1 MRRPYK
7 WEALYPP
14 GIHWDT
20 PIERGTLPELLD
32 RAVAQF
38 GTAPAIEFRE
48 RSLSFQ
54 ELGERVDRF
63 AAGLLGLG
71 LRPGDAV
78 ALYLPNTPW
87 HPIAF
92 FGVLR
97 AGMRVVHLSPL
108 DPPRA
113 LARKLA
119 DSGASTVV
127 TTNVPRMM
135 ASALRLL
142 RENAA
147 VRLIVGEDAEWGPGE
162 AEDMPAEPNVLP
174 VSRLSGSPPPAWPSL
189 APDDIAL
196 LQYTGGTTGE
206 PRAAMLTHGNLTAAV
221 SIIDAWQPGE
231 RNLRPGDRVIGVLPL
246 FHIYA
251 LTSVLLRPLHR
262 GAEILLRQ
270 RFDPIATLHDIET
283 KRATAFPGVPTM
295 WIALASV
302 PGLETR
308 DLSSLRST
316 TSGGAPLP
324 VEMSDRFHRLTGVRL
339 GGGWGMTETS
349 PVGAH
354 LLSERPY
361 RSGEIGVPLP
371 GIIMQVVAL
380 DDPARELPC
389 GEIGEIR
396 IKGPNVT
403 PGYWKRPDENARA
416 FVDGFFLTGD
426 VGSMDETGY
435 FTLVDRKKDMIISGG
450 FNVYPRIIEE
460 AIYEHPDVA
469 EAAVIGI
476 PHAYRGQAAKAFVA
490 LRPGA
495 DELTLEGLRIFLVE
509 RLGRH
514 EIPTELELRDSLP
527 KTPVGKLSR
536 HALAAEKDLSP
547 WT

>member
-1 MRRPYK
+1 MRAPHP

-14 GIHWDT
+14 DVDWNT
-20 PIERGTLPELLD
+20 PIERGTIPALLD
-32 RAVAQF
+32 RAVSRFAD
-38 GTAPAIEFRE
+38 APAIEFRG
-48 RSLSFQ
+48 RRLSFS
-54 ELGERVDRF
+54 ELGTRVERF

-71 LRPGDAV
+71 LHPGDAV
-78 ALYLPNTPW
+78 GLYLPNTPW

-97 AGMRVVHLSPL
+97 AAMRVVHLSPL

-119 DSGASTVV
+119 DSGAATVV
-127 TTNVPRMM
+127 TTNVAHLLPAAM
-135 ASALRLL
+135 RLL
-142 RENAA
+142 EDGDIS
-147 VRLIVGEDAEWGPGE
+147 RLVVGRDAEWGGGE
-162 AEDMPAEPNVLP
+162 ALEFPHGIDANDV
-174 VSRLSGSPPPAWPSL
+174 VGPPPHEWPKL
-189 APDDIAL
+189 TPDDIAL
-196 LQYTGGTTGE
+196 LQYTGGTTGH

-221 SIIDAWQPGE
+221 SIIDAWQPPD

-251 LTSVLLRPLHR
+251 LTAVLLRSLHR
-262 GAEILLRQ
+262 GAEVMLRQ
-270 RFDPIATLHDIET
+270 RFDPAATLDDIET
-283 KRATAFPGVPTM
+283 GRATVFPGVPTM
-295 WIALASV
+295 WIALAAT
-302 PGLETR
+302 PGLDTR
-308 DLSSLRST
+308 DLSSLRSS

-324 VEMSDRFHRLTGVRL
+324 VEMSDRFHRLTGLRL

-349 PVGAH
+349 PVGAN
-354 LLSERPY
+354 LLPERPF

-371 GIIMQVVAL
+371 GITMRVVAL
-380 DDPARELPC
+380 DDPARVVARDEV
-389 GEIGEIR
+389 GEIA

-403 PGYWKRPDENARA
+403 PGYWKRPEENARA
-416 FVDGFFLTGD
+416 FADGFFLTGD

-476 PHAYRGQAAKAFVA
+476 AHAYRGQAAKAFVA

-495 DELTLEGLRIFLVE
+495 AELTLGDLRAFLEE

-536 HALAAEKDLSP
+536 HALATE
-547 WT
+547 

>member
-1 MRRPYK
+1 MRPYP

-14 GIHWDT
+14 GILWDT
-20 PIERGTLPELLD
+20 PIERGTLPDLLD
-32 RAVAQF
+32 RAVTQF
-38 GTAPAIEFRE
+38 GTASAIEFRDQGLTYRE
-48 RSLSFQ
+48 LS
-54 ELGERVDRF
+54 ERVDRF

-78 ALYLPNTPW
+78 ALLLPNTPW
-87 HPIAF
+87 HPVAF

-97 AGMRVVHLSPL
+97 AGMRVAHLSPL
-108 DPPRA
+108 DPPRV

-119 DSGASTVV
+119 DSGAATVV
-127 TTNVPRMM
+127 TTNVARLMP
-135 ASALRLL
+135 AALRLL
-142 RENAA
+142 REGAA
-147 VRLIVGEDAEWGPGE
+147 TRLIVGEDAAWGPGE
-162 AEDMPAEPNVLP
+162 TEDIP
-174 VSRLSGSPPPAWPSL
+174 VEAGVILASALSGLIPSAWPPL
-189 APDDIAL
+189 TPDDIAL

-221 SIIDAWQPGE
+221 SIIDAWQPAE

-270 RFDPIATLHDIET
+270 RFDPVATLRDIEE
-283 KRATAFPGVPTM
+283 KHATAFPGVPTM
-295 WIALASV
+295 WIALAGV
-302 PGLETR
+302 PDLDTR

-324 VEMSDRFHRLTGVRL
+324 VEMSDRFHRLTGLRL

-354 LLSERPY
+354 LLPERPF

-371 GIIMQVVAL
+371 GIVMQVVAL
-380 DDPARELPC
+380 DDPARELAP
-389 GEIGEIR
+389 GEVGEIR

-403 PGYWKRPDENARA
+403 PGYWRRPDENARA

-426 VGSMDETGY
+426 VGSMDATGY

-450 FNVYPRIIEE
+450 FNVYPRNIEE
-460 AIYEHPDVA
+460 ALYEHPDVA
-469 EAAVIGI
+469 EAVVIGI
-476 PHAYRGQAAKAFVA
+476 AHAYRGQSAKAFVA

-495 DELTLEGLRIFLVE
+495 PELTLEDLRAFLAE

-514 EIPTELELRDSLP
+514 EIPTDLEIRDSLP

-536 HALAAEKDLSP
+536 HALAIE
-547 WT
+547 